1 MIRCLDA
8 SDLGFKAAVILVHE
22 LEEFMLR

>member
-8 SDLGFKAAVILVHE
+8 SDFGFKAAVILLNE